1 MKKRT
6 LSLLLVL
13 VLLVAAV
20 VVAVLVLKPGNEP
33 AEPEVSKPTY
43 TDKLT
48 TETGT
53 ITAYC
58 PVCDADKTW
67 IPYNKAYSEMPEQ
80 VPEGYTDNHFYL
92 TENLAGSESYQSDG
106 PIDTAGIGTACVH
119 LNGFD
124 ISNTAGRAIYVR
136 LATDTLNI
144 MGTGNVSGC
153 GTYGATLYNK
163 GTLNL
168 YSGTY
173 TKAESVPTQ
182 MLCITN
188 AGTYLNVYDD
198 VVITDTT
205 TANCIRGEGGGHL
218 NFAGATINGIVSST
232 AAESIK
238 VSGDVVIQRLNLK
251 KGLKIEVGTMTAGA
265 SVVLNNCVNDD
276 DLIFSNAPAEYAP
289 YFKSGNAGEAVV
301 PTKDGKLAYATGTLR
316 WTDAELDMAI
326 CPRCNKDVVWYGL
339 NNIASIYIPNN
350 SDNTHFF
357 LEEDIAK
364 AAGFDGVFL
373 SSTDAGGGQGEYCL
387 HLNGKNV
394 TNTSENGRIFFMN
407 STAEM
412 QPDIL
417 NVMGSGVCTGGATG
431 TGLIYVRTPKNTLNL
446 YGGTYAIAEGS
457 ANNVLLDAR
466 GPVFIGDGV
475 VIQKK
480 DNATKNVVKGTTLT
494 MNGGK
499 IDGILEIM
507 DNKTSTAAATT
518 AGAIVMNAG
527 TIEKLNVIK
536 QDDEKLVG
544 TATIN
549 GGAIGTMTMDALA
562 TVTVAGAPV
571 VDALEI
577 PANAKINLG
586 ELVPG
591 AKITVKAS
599 GVFTNASDKVAAYK
613 DYFVAA
619 TGSIQVDG
627 NALKCG

>member
-33 AEPEVSKPTY
+33 EPEVSKPTY

-48 TETGT
+48 DQTGQ

-58 PVCDADKTW
+58 PVCDADKVW
-67 IPYNKAYSEMPEQ
+67 IPYNKAYSEMPQQ

-92 TENLAGSESYQSDG
+92 TENLAGSESYQCDG

-119 LNGFD
+119 LNGYD

-173 TKAESVPTQ
+173 TKAESVPTS

-188 AGTYLNVYDD
+188 ASTYLNIYDD

-205 TANCIRGEGGGHL
+205 TANCIRGEGGGNL

-238 VSGDVVIQRLNLK
+238 VSGDVVIKRLNLK
-251 KGLKIEVGTMTAGA
+251 KGLKIEVGTMTPGA
-265 SVVLNNCVNDD
+265 SVTLNTCVDASKD
-276 DLIFSNAPAEYAP
+276 IIFSDAPAEYAP

-301 PTKDGKLAYATGTLR
+301 PTKDGKLAYATGALV
-316 WTDAELDMAI
+316 WTDEDLKMAY

-339 NNIASIYIPNN
+339 NNVGRSMYLPNN
-350 SDNTHFF
+350 SDNDHFY
-357 LEEDIAK
+357 LEEDIVGS
-364 AAGFDGVFL
+364 GFDGVFL
-373 SSTDAGGGQGEYCL
+373 TSTDAGGGKGEYCL

-394 TNTSENGRIFFMN
+394 TNTSATGRVIFMN

-412 QPDIL
+412 QPDVL

-431 TGLIYVRTPKNTLNL
+431 QGIIYVRTPKNTLNL
-446 YGGTYAIAEGS
+446 YGGTYALTEAS
-457 ANNVLLDAR
+457 TNNIVVDAR
-466 GPVFIGDGV
+466 GPLYIGDGV
-475 VIQKK
+475 VIQKT
-480 DNATKNVVKGTTLT
+480 DDATKNVIKGTTLT

-499 IDGILEIM
+499 VEGLLEVM
-507 DNKTSTAAATT
+507 DNKTSSAAATT

-527 TIEKLNVIK
+527 TIEKLGVIK

-544 TATIN
+544 SATIN
-549 GGAIGTMTMDALA
+549 GGNIGTMTMDALA

-571 VDALEI
+571 IDTLEI

-599 GVFTNASDKVAAYK
+599 GVFTNASDKAAAYK

-619 TGSIQVDG
+619 TGKISVEG